1 MPDFEVLR
9 GNEAVSAL
17 SELAFPEESSNVFQS
32 PYWLKL
38 WNALPGYECGI
49 LLVKDGANVTGY
61 FPFCI
66 RQRLGLRECYSMPMG
81 TYGGAVMR
89 GDMPRQHVRD
99 SFVKW
104 SSDRGFSRINVIELE
119 TRESRSYSS
128 YESARH
134 TTHVL
139 RLNRDRES
147 LYAGLSDNHKRNL
160 NRAGKSQT
168 EITPVRCESDV
179 EEYYG
184 LVQESAERHKEYPR
198 YDLDFYQLLRGTI
211 AEKELIWQLLR
222 VDGQACVGHIYLK
235 WAKEIISWD
244 SCSNNLGRKES
255 LNYSLYWH
263 NIETF
268 NDQSCVSFNF
278 GSSPLGA
285 DDLVYFKTGWG
296 ASEATYFEYDKQ
308 SPFYRTIRRVKGW
321 FGQ

>member
-17 SELAFPEESSNVFQS
+17 SKFAFPEKTYSIFQS
-32 PYWLKL
+32 PSWLRF

-49 LLVKDGANVTGY
+49 LVEKDGANVTGY
-61 FPFCI
+61 FPFCT

-81 TYGGAVMR
+81 TYGGAVTR
-89 GDMPRQHVRD
+89 DDMAPQCVHD
-99 SFVKW
+99 NFAKW
-104 SSDRGFSRINVIELE
+104 SSDRGFSRINVVEFKTKE
-119 TRESRSYSS
+119 NRSYSTFKRS
-128 YESARH
+128 LH

-139 RLNRDRES
+139 RLNRDRQS
-147 LYAGLSDNHKRNL
+147 LYAGLTDNHKRNL
-160 NRAGKSQT
+160 KKAEKTQI
-168 EITPVRCESDV
+168 EIAPVRSESDV
-179 EEYYG
+179 EEYYR

-198 YDLDFYQLLRGTI
+198 YDLDFYQLLRRTI

-263 NIETF
+263 YIKTF
-268 NDQSCVSFNF
+268 NDQGCLKFNF
-278 GSSPLGA
+278 GSSPRGA
-285 DDLVYFKTGWG
+285 DDLIYFKTGWG
-296 ASEATYFEYDKQ
+296 ASETTYYEYDKQ
-308 SPFYRTIRRVKGW
+308 SLFYRALRRVKGW

>member
-17 SELAFPEESSNVFQS
+17 SEFAFPEETYSIFQS
-32 PYWLKL
+32 PYWLRL
-38 WNALPGYECGI
+38 WKALPGYECGI

-66 RQRLGLRECYSMPMG
+66 RQRYGLRECYSMPMG
-81 TYGGAVMR
+81 TYGGAVTR
-89 GDMPRQHVRD
+89 GDMAPQRVRD
-99 SFVKW
+99 SFAKW
-104 SSDRGFSRINVIELE
+104 SSARDFSRINVIEFE
-119 TRESRSYSS
+119 TKESGSYSPF
-128 YESARH
+128 ESTLH

-160 NRAGKSQT
+160 NRAEKMRT
-168 EITPVRCESDV
+168 EIAPVRNDSEI
-179 EEYYG
+179 EEYYK
-184 LVQESAERHKEYPR
+184 LVQESADRHRELPR
-198 YDLDFYQLLRGTI
+198 YDLNFYITLHRTI
-211 AEKELIWQLLR
+211 PARELIWQLLR
-222 VDGQACVGHIYLK
+222 VDGRACVGHIYLK

-244 SCSNNLGRKES
+244 SCSNSLGRKES

-268 NDQSCVSFNF
+268 NDQACVTFNF
-278 GSSPLGA
+278 GSSPRGA

-296 ASEATYFEYDKQ
+296 ASETTYYEYDKQ
-308 SPFYRTIRRVKGW
+308 SQFYRTIRRVKGW